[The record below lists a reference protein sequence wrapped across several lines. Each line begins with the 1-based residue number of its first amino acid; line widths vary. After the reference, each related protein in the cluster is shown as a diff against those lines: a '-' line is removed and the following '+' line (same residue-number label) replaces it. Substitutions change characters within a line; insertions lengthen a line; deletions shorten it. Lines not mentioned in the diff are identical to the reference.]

1 MSHDTTYSDTR
12 LIVLQGWSYRAKNST
27 FRAIRHAG
35 FNELNFP
42 NLQRFLLVTEPEAAA
57 IYTAQYLKQQEAE
70 LLKVRKRAVTAKI
83 LLIFMLG
90 ERMLRS
96 LRCRRWNSGMCDF
109 ICLHTID
116 VQILQDV
123 VAYKV
128 MRVEPNL
135 QLEAITIPTGRS
147 NQYERESFKR

>member
-42 NLQRFLLVTEPEAAA
+42 NLQRILLVTEPEAAA

-70 LLKVRKRAVTAKI
+70 LLKVRKRAVTSK
-83 LLIFMLG
+83 
-90 ERMLRS
+90 S
-96 LRCRRWNSGMCDF
+96 C
-109 ICLHTID
+109 
-116 VQILQDV
+116 
-123 VAYKV
+123 
-128 MRVEPNL
+128 
-135 QLEAITIPTGRS
+135 
-147 NQYERESFKR
+147 